1 MSIVPTSNTLPE
13 GFETQAQAMDRRAYS
28 INVLLGGNRQQ
39 RRLAAKLQR
48 CRKGNRCNNGACN
61 VCTRL
66 SRLRMLRQLQPILD
80 SRPHWTR
87 ASVVP
92 ADLLFVEGELINVDL
107 IALRNKIAKRLERWS
122 LRNRIVIA
130 GIDISLN
137 LEANEAVGWQLH
149 LYMLVEGEHTPQL
162 EEAVKATFPPDKTV
176 RVPFHFTQVTGK
188 PGSVLTYLFKSVF
201 WRRSRYTVYERWP
214 RTRTRNQPLKRPELR
229 ELLEFLGR
237 YPVGARLILRG
248 LRRDGRHL
256 IVTKRGKPSK

>member
-1 MSIVPTSNTLPE
+1 MPTIPSTNVTPD
-13 GFETQAQAMDRRAYS
+13 GFETRAQAVNRLAFR
-28 INVLLGGNRQQ
+28 IHVLLGGNRQQ

-48 CRKGNRCNNGACN
+48 CRKGNGCNTGACN

-66 SRLRMLRQLQPILD
+66 FRLRLLRQLQPILD
-80 SRPHWTR
+80 SRPNWTR

-92 ADLLFVEGELINVDL
+92 ADLLFVEGELAEVDL
-107 IALRNKIAKRLERWS
+107 NALKNKIAKRLERWS

-137 LEANEAVGWQLH
+137 LQDNEAVGWQLH
-149 LYMLVEGEHTPQL
+149 LYMLVEGSHTPQL

-214 RTRTRNQPLKRPELR
+214 KNRTRNQPLKRPELR

-256 IVTKRGKPSK
+256 IVTKRGKLGK